1 MWPQRLILPV
11 RRTIETVCTEADT
24 GKSERGESESDME
37 ENVKAAENS
46 HCCHHIVTHASHLKT
61 MNLFLAD
68 HQSSSL

>member
-37 ENVKAAENS
+37 ENVKTAENS
-46 HCCHHIVTHASHLKT
+46 HCCHRRALRQTSGIIII
-61 MNLFLAD
+61 
-68 HQSSSL
+68 